1 MIKYFT
7 CGKVEIPLAL
17 ITGVSWTVTAR
28 TSQRTGGYERA
39 LGKESVSISV
49 RAVFNYAVCEAM
61 EMSEGEISSLY
72 NRLTSLATDCLDE
85 PSRLI
90 VGDMEPVPTL
100 EFALTSCNKT
110 QTYDPLF
117 DPTMEFDMT
126 FSGVRCVKEMA
137 RKETLTNVETSG
149 QLPDVSISRGGRTL
163 NIRDSYT
170 IDRLVVR
177 QSSVDIGLTV
187 RDDLT
192 VISRDGFLTDLC
204 DGTATV
210 TVQDRVYS
218 IIAANIESNHVEISG
233 SFWPVQ
239 SQKPFMKTYVD
250 TTLKALLSEL
260 CERAGIQSDIRV
272 DGEVSY
278 YLNSASPMDSLAAL
292 IVSCGA
298 ISLWREGKFMI
309 VDAPDSI
316 EAEVVLDARVDAGND
331 ASERITSCVWGDGL
345 TSQMAGD
352 TKGRGISVS
361 SVYSG
366 EARAHQCLA
375 QARFLSNNIVVEC
388 PIAIGVEQGSA
399 VRVQVADSMVS
410 GIVTQF
416 EADYMTWRATYY
428 VSYIEEI
435 ENED

>member
-1 MIKYFT
+1 MKYFT

-17 ITGVSWTVTAR
+17 ITGVSWTVGAR
-28 TSQRTGGYERA
+28 TTQRTGGYERA

-49 RAVFNYAVCEAM
+49 RAVFSYAVCEAM
-61 EMSEGEISSLY
+61 DMSEGEISSLY
-72 NRLTSLATDCLDE
+72 NRLSSLATDCLDE

-90 VGDMEPVPTL
+90 IGGMEPIPTL
-100 EFALTSCNKT
+100 EFALTSCNKA

-177 QSSVDIGLTV
+177 QSSVDIGFTV

-210 TVQDRVYS
+210 TVQDRVYY

-233 SFWPVQ
+233 SFWSVQ

-250 TTLKALLSEL
+250 TTLKALFNEL
-260 CERAGIQSDIRV
+260 CERAGIEADVRV
-272 DGEVSY
+272 DGKVSY
-278 YLNSASPMDSLAAL
+278 YLNGSSPMDSLAAL
-292 IVSCGA
+292 IESCGSL
-298 ISLWREGKFMI
+298 SLWREGKFMI
-309 VDAPDSI
+309 VDVPASI
-316 EAEVVLDARVDAGND
+316 GDGTTLDARVDAGND
-331 ASERITSCVWGDGL
+331 ASERITSCTWGDGI
-345 TSQMAGD
+345 TSQMAGN
-352 TKGRGISVS
+352 TQGRGISVS

-366 EARAHQCLA
+366 EPRAHQCLA
-375 QARFLSNNIVVEC
+375 QARFLQNSIVVEC
-388 PIAIGVEQGSA
+388 PIALGVEQGSA
-399 VRVQVADSMVS
+399 VRVQVADSMVN
-410 GIVTQF
+410 GIVTVY
-416 EADYMTWRATYY
+416 EADYLTWRATYY
-428 VSYIEEI
+428 VSYI
-435 ENED
+435 

>member
-1 MIKYFT
+1 MKYFT

-177 QSSVDIGLTV
+177 QSSVDLGLTV

-250 TTLKALLSEL
+250 TTLKALFNEL
-260 CERAGIQSDIRV
+260 CERAGIKADVRV

-316 EAEVVLDARVDAGND
+316 EAGMVLDARVDAGND
-331 ASERITSCVWGDGL
+331 ASERITSCTWSDGL
-345 TSQMAGD
+345 TSQMAGN

-361 SVYSG
+361 SAYSG
-366 EARAHQCLA
+366 EARAPQCLA
-375 QARFLSNNIVVEC
+375 QARLLQNSIIVEC

-399 VRVQVADSMVS
+399 VRVQVADSMVN

-416 EADYMTWRATYY
+416 EVDYMTWKAVYY
-428 VSYIEEI
+428 VSYI
-435 ENED
+435 

>member
-1 MIKYFT
+1 MKYFT

-39 LGKESVSISV
+39 LGKESMSISV

-90 VGDMEPVPTL
+90 IGDMEPVPTL

-177 QSSVDIGLTV
+177 QSSVDIGFTV

-204 DGTATV
+204 DGTTTV

-239 SQKPFMKTYVD
+239 SQKPFMKTYTD
-250 TTLKALLSEL
+250 TTLKALFNEL
-260 CERAGIQSDIRV
+260 CERAGIKADVRV
-272 DGEVSY
+272 DGDVSY
-278 YLNSASPMDSLAAL
+278 YLNSASPMESIQILVESAGVL
-292 IVSCGA
+292 SI
-298 ISLWREGKFMI
+298 WREGKLLI
-309 VDAPDSI
+309 VDVPGMIPQGI
-316 EAEVVLDARVDAGND
+316 ELDARVDASND
-331 ASERITSCVWGDGL
+331 ASEKITSCVWGDGI
-345 TSQMAGD
+345 TSQMAGN

-366 EARAHQCLA
+366 EARARQCLA
-375 QARFLSNNIVVEC
+375 QAQLLANSIVVEC
-388 PIAIGVEQGSA
+388 PIALGVEQGSA
-399 VRVQVADSMVS
+399 VRVQVADSMVN
-410 GIVTQF
+410 GIITQF
-416 EADYMTWRATYY
+416 ENDYISWKAVYY
-428 VSYIEEI
+428 VSYI
-435 ENED
+435 

>member
-17 ITGVSWTVTAR
+17 ITGVSWTVGAR
-28 TSQRTGGYERA
+28 TTQKTGGYERA

-49 RAVFNYAVCEAM
+49 RAVFSYAVCETM
-61 EMSEGEISSLY
+61 DMSENEISSLY
-72 NRLTSLATDCLDE
+72 NRLSSLATDCLDE

-90 VGDMEPVPTL
+90 IGGMEPVPTL
-100 EFALTSCNKT
+100 EFALTSCNKA

-149 QLPDVSISRGGRTL
+149 QLPEVSISRGGRTL

-177 QSSVDIGLTV
+177 QSSVDIGITV

-204 DGTATV
+204 DGTATI
-210 TVQDRVYS
+210 TVQDRVYY
-218 IIAANIESNHVEISG
+218 IIAANVESNHVEISG
-233 SFWPVQ
+233 SFWSVQ
-239 SQKPFMKTYVD
+239 SQKPFMKTYAD
-250 TTLKALLSEL
+250 TTLKALFNEL
-260 CERAGIQSDIRV
+260 CERAGIQADVRV

-292 IVSCGA
+292 IESCGA

-309 VDAPDSI
+309 VDVPASI
-316 EAEVVLDARVDAGND
+316 GDGMVLDARVDAGND
-331 ASERITSCVWGDGL
+331 ASERITSCVWSDGL

-352 TKGRGISVS
+352 NKGRGISVS
-361 SVYSG
+361 SAYSG
-366 EARAHQCLA
+366 EARARQCLA
-375 QARFLSNNIVVEC
+375 QARFLQNSIMVEC
-388 PIAIGVEQGSA
+388 PIALGVEQGSA
-399 VRVQVADSMVS
+399 VRVQVADSMVD
-410 GIVTQF
+410 GIVTTY
-416 EADYMTWRATYY
+416 EADYLTWRATYY
-428 VSYIEEI
+428 VSYL
-435 ENED
+435 

>member
-17 ITGVSWTVTAR
+17 ITGVSWTVSAR
-28 TSQRTGGYERA
+28 TTQKTGGYERA

-49 RAVFNYAVCEAM
+49 RAVFNDAVCEAM

-72 NRLTSLATDCLDE
+72 NRLSSLATDCLDE

-90 VGDMEPVPTL
+90 IGDMEPVPTL
-100 EFALTSCNKT
+100 EFALTSCNKA

-149 QLPDVSISRGGRTL
+149 QLPSVSISRGDRTL

-177 QSSVDIGLTV
+177 QSSVDIGFTV

-204 DGTATV
+204 DGTAMV
-210 TVQDRVYS
+210 TVQDRVYY
-218 IIAANIESNHVEISG
+218 IIAANIESNHVEVSG

-239 SQKPFMKTYVD
+239 SQKPFMKTYTD
-250 TTLKALLSEL
+250 TTLKALLNEL
-260 CERAGIQSDIRV
+260 CERAGIQADVRV
-272 DGEVSY
+272 DGDVSY

-292 IVSCGA
+292 IESCGT
-298 ISLWREGKFMI
+298 ISLWRNGKFLI
-309 VDAPDSI
+309 VDVPASI
-316 EAEVVLDARVDAGND
+316 GDGVVLDARVDAGND
-331 ASERITSCVWGDGL
+331 ASERITSCVWSDGL
-345 TSQMAGD
+345 TSQMAGND
-352 TKGRGISVS
+352 KGRGVSVS
-361 SVYSG
+361 SAYSG
-366 EARAHQCLA
+366 EARARQCLA
-375 QARFLSNNIVVEC
+375 QARFLQNSVVVEC
-388 PIAIGVEQGSA
+388 PIALGVEQGSA
-399 VRVQVADSMVS
+399 VRVQVADSMVD
-410 GIVTQF
+410 GIVTRF
-416 EADYMTWRATYY
+416 EADYLTWKSVYY
-428 VSYIEEI
+428 VSYL
-435 ENED
+435 

>member
-28 TSQRTGGYERA
+28 TTQKTGGYERA

-49 RAVFNYAVCEAM
+49 RAVFHYAVCEAM

-72 NRLTSLATDCLDE
+72 NRLTSLVTDCLDD

-90 VGDMEPVPTL
+90 VGDMEPIPTL

-149 QLPDVSISRGGRTL
+149 QLPNVSISKGGRTL

-177 QSSVDIGLTV
+177 QSSVDIGFTV

-239 SQKPFMKTYVD
+239 SQKPFVKTYVD
-250 TTLKALLSEL
+250 TTLKALFNEL
-260 CERAGIQSDIRV
+260 CERAGIQSDVRV
-272 DGEVSY
+272 DGDVSY
-278 YLNSASPMDSLAAL
+278 YLNGSSPMESIQILVESAGVL
-292 IVSCGA
+292 SI
-298 ISLWREGKFMI
+298 WREGKLLI
-309 VDAPDSI
+309 VDVPGMIPQGI
-316 EAEVVLDARVDAGND
+316 ELDARVDASND
-331 ASERITSCVWGDGL
+331 ASEKITSCVWSDGL

-352 TKGRGISVS
+352 NKGRGISVS
-361 SVYSG
+361 SSFSG

-375 QARFLSNNIVVEC
+375 QASFLANSIIVEC
-388 PIAIGVEQGSA
+388 PIALGIEQGSA
-399 VRVQVADSMVS
+399 VRVQVANSMVN

-416 EADYMTWRATYY
+416 ENDYMTWKAVYY
-428 VSYIEEI
+428 VSYL
-435 ENED
+435 

>member
-1 MIKYFT
+1 MKYFT

-17 ITGVSWTVTAR
+17 ITGVSWTVGAR
-28 TSQRTGGYERA
+28 TTQKTGGYERA

-72 NRLTSLATDCLDE
+72 NRLSSLATDCLDE

-90 VGDMEPVPTL
+90 IGDMEPVPTL
-100 EFALTSCNKT
+100 EFALTSCNKA

-149 QLPDVSISRGGRTL
+149 QLPSVSISRGGRTL

-177 QSSVDIGLTV
+177 QSSVDIGFTV

-204 DGTATV
+204 DGTAMV
-210 TVQDRVYS
+210 TVQDRVYY

-250 TTLKALLSEL
+250 TTLKALFNEL
-260 CERAGIQSDIRV
+260 CERAGIQSDVRV
-272 DGEVSY
+272 DGDVSY

-292 IVSCGA
+292 IESCGA

-309 VDAPDSI
+309 VDVPNSI
-316 EAEVVLDARVDAGND
+316 GDGMTLDARVDAGND
-331 ASERITSCVWGDGL
+331 ASERITSCVWSDGL

-352 TKGRGISVS
+352 DKGRGISVS
-361 SVYSG
+361 SAYSG

-375 QARFLSNNIVVEC
+375 QARLLQNSIVVEC
-388 PIAIGVEQGSA
+388 PIALGVEQGSA
-399 VRVQVADSMVS
+399 VRVQIADSMVS
-410 GIVTQF
+410 GIVTVY
-416 EADYMTWRATYY
+416 EADYLTWRATYY
-428 VSYIEEI
+428 VSYL
-435 ENED
+435 

>member
-17 ITGVSWTVTAR
+17 ITGVSWTVSAR

-149 QLPDVSISRGGRTL
+149 QLPEVSISRGGRTL

-260 CERAGIQSDIRV
+260 CERAGIRADIRV
-272 DGEVSY
+272 DGGVSY

-316 EAEVVLDARVDAGND
+316 EAGVVLDARVDAGND
-331 ASERITSCVWGDGL
+331 ASERITSCTWSDGI

-352 TKGRGISVS
+352 TKGRGMSVS

-366 EARAHQCLA
+366 EARASQCLA
-375 QARFLSNNIVVEC
+375 QARFLQNSIVVEC

-399 VRVQVADSMVS
+399 VRVQVADSIVD

-435 ENED
+435 ER

>member
-1 MIKYFT
+1 MKYFT

-61 EMSEGEISSLY
+61 EMSENEISSLY
-72 NRLTSLATDCLDE
+72 NRLSSLATDCLDE

-90 VGDMEPVPTL
+90 IGDMEPVPTL

-149 QLPDVSISRGGRTL
+149 QLPDVSISRGGKTL

-177 QSSVDIGLTV
+177 QSSVDVGLTV

-239 SQKPFMKTYVD
+239 SQKPFIKTYVD
-250 TTLKALLSEL
+250 TTLKALFNEL
-260 CERAGIQSDIRV
+260 CERAGIKADVRV

-292 IVSCGA
+292 IESCGA

-309 VDAPDSI
+309 VDVPASI
-316 EAEVVLDARVDAGND
+316 GDGMVLDARVDAGND
-331 ASERITSCVWGDGL
+331 ASERISACVWSDGL
-345 TSQMAGD
+345 TSQTAGD
-352 TKGRGISVS
+352 NKGRGISVNS
-361 SVYSG
+361 AYSG
-366 EARAHQCLA
+366 EPRAHQCLA
-375 QARFLSNNIVVEC
+375 QARLLQNSIIVEC
-388 PIAIGVEQGSA
+388 PIALGVEQGSA
-399 VRVQVADSMVS
+399 VRVMVADSIVN
-410 GIVTQF
+410 GIITQF
-416 EADYMTWRATYY
+416 ENDFMTWRATYY
-428 VSYIEEI
+428 VSYLG
-435 ENED
+435 DK

>member
-210 TVQDRVYS
+210 TVQDRRYY

-250 TTLKALLSEL
+250 TTLKALFNEL
-260 CERAGIQSDIRV
+260 CERAGIRADIRV
-272 DGEVSY
+272 DGGVSY

-316 EAEVVLDARVDAGND
+316 EAEVILDARVDAGND
-331 ASERITSCVWGDGL
+331 ASERITSCTWTDGI

-352 TKGRGISVS
+352 TKGRGMSVS

-375 QARFLSNNIVVEC
+375 QARFLQNSIVVEC
-388 PIAIGVEQGSA
+388 PIALGIEQGSA
-399 VRVQVADSMVS
+399 VRVQVADSMVN

-428 VSYIEEI
+428 VSYI
-435 ENED
+435 

>member
-1 MIKYFT
+1 MKYFT

-17 ITGVSWTVTAR
+17 MTGVSWTVTAR

-61 EMSEGEISSLY
+61 EMSENEISSLY
-72 NRLTSLATDCLDE
+72 NRLSSLATDCLDE

-90 VGDMEPVPTL
+90 IGDMEPVPTL

-149 QLPDVSISRGGRTL
+149 QLPDVSISRGGKTL

-177 QSSVDIGLTV
+177 QSSVDVGLTV

-239 SQKPFMKTYVD
+239 SQKPFIKTYVD
-250 TTLKALLSEL
+250 TTLKALFNEL
-260 CERAGIQSDIRV
+260 CERAGIKADVLV

-292 IVSCGA
+292 IESCGA

-309 VDAPDSI
+309 VDVPASI
-316 EAEVVLDARVDAGND
+316 GDGMVLDARVDAGND
-331 ASERITSCVWGDGL
+331 ASERISACVWSDGL
-345 TSQMAGD
+345 TSQTAGD
-352 TKGRGISVS
+352 NKGRGISVNS
-361 SVYSG
+361 AYSG
-366 EARAHQCLA
+366 EPRAHQCLA
-375 QARFLSNNIVVEC
+375 QARLLQNSIIVEC
-388 PIAIGVEQGSA
+388 PIALGVEQGSA
-399 VRVQVADSMVS
+399 VRVMVADSIVN
-410 GIVTQF
+410 GIITQF
-416 EADYMTWRATYY
+416 ENDFMTWRATYY
-428 VSYIEEI
+428 VSYLG
-435 ENED
+435 DK

>member
-1 MIKYFT
+1 MMKYFT

-17 ITGVSWTVTAR
+17 ITGVSWTVSAR

-250 TTLKALLSEL
+250 TTLKALFNEL
-260 CERAGIQSDIRV
+260 CERAGIQGDVRV

-292 IVSCGA
+292 IESCGA

-309 VDAPDSI
+309 VDVPQAIGDGTTI
-316 EAEVVLDARVDAGND
+316 DARVDASND
-331 ASERITSCVWGDGL
+331 ASERITSCTWSDGL
-345 TSQMAGD
+345 TSKMAGN
-352 TKGRGISVS
+352 TEGRGISVS

-366 EARAHQCLA
+366 EARARQCLA
-375 QARFLSNNIVVEC
+375 QARLLQNSIVVEC
-388 PIAIGVEQGSA
+388 PIAPGIEQGSA
-399 VRVQVADSMVS
+399 VRVQISDSMVS

-416 EADYMTWRATYY
+416 EADYLTWRATYY

-435 ENED
+435 EK

>member
-1 MIKYFT
+1 MLKYFT

-17 ITGVSWTVTAR
+17 ITGVSWTVSAR

-233 SFWPVQ
+233 SFWSVQ

-250 TTLKALLSEL
+250 TTLKALFNEL
-260 CERAGIQSDIRV
+260 CERAGIQADIRV

-316 EAEVVLDARVDAGND
+316 EAEVILDARVDAGND
-331 ASERITSCVWGDGL
+331 ASERITSCTWTDGL
-345 TSQMAGD
+345 TSQMAGE

-375 QARFLSNNIVVEC
+375 QARFLQNNIIVEC
-388 PIAIGVEQGSA
+388 PIALGVEQGSA

-410 GIVTQF
+410 GIITQF
-416 EADYMTWRATYY
+416 ENDYMTWRATYY
-428 VSYIEEI
+428 VSYLG
-435 ENED
+435 D

>member
-1 MIKYFT
+1 MKYLT

-17 ITGVSWTVTAR
+17 ITGVSWTVSAR
-28 TSQRTGGYERA
+28 TTQKTGGYERA

-49 RAVFNYAVCEAM
+49 RAVFSYAVCEAM

-72 NRLTSLATDCLDE
+72 NRLSSLATDCLDE

-90 VGDMEPVPTL
+90 IGDMEPVPTL
-100 EFALTSCNKT
+100 EFALTSCNKA

-149 QLPDVSISRGGRTL
+149 QLPSVSISRGGRTL

-177 QSSVDIGLTV
+177 QSSVDIGFTV

-210 TVQDRVYS
+210 TVQDRTYY
-218 IIAANIESNHVEISG
+218 IIAANVESNHVEISG

-239 SQKPFMKTYVD
+239 SQKPFMKTYTD
-250 TTLKALLSEL
+250 TTLKALLNEL
-260 CERAGIQSDIRV
+260 GDKAGIQVDVRV

-292 IVSCGA
+292 LESCGA
-298 ISLWREGKFMI
+298 ISIWREGKFLI
-309 VDAPDSI
+309 VDVPVSI
-316 EAEVVLDARVDAGND
+316 GDGTVLDARVDAGND
-331 ASERITSCVWGDGL
+331 ASERISACVWTDGL

-352 TKGRGISVS
+352 DKGRGVSVS
-361 SVYSG
+361 SAYSG

-375 QARFLSNNIVVEC
+375 QARFLANSIVVEC
-388 PIAIGVEQGSA
+388 PISIGVEQGSA

-410 GIVTQF
+410 GIVTSY
-416 EADYMTWRATYY
+416 ELDYLTWKAVYY
-428 VSYIEEI
+428 VSYI
-435 ENED
+435 

>member
-17 ITGVSWTVTAR
+17 ITGVSWTVSAR
-28 TSQRTGGYERA
+28 TSQKTGGYERA

-72 NRLTSLATDCLDE
+72 NRLSSLATDCLDE

-90 VGDMEPVPTL
+90 IGGVEPVPTL
-100 EFALTSCNKT
+100 EFALTSCNKA

-149 QLPDVSISRGGRTL
+149 QLPSVSISRGGRTL

-177 QSSVDIGLTV
+177 QSSADIGFTV

-210 TVQDRVYS
+210 TVQDRVYY

-250 TTLKALLSEL
+250 TTLKALFNEL
-260 CERAGIQSDIRV
+260 CERAGIESDVRV

-292 IVSCGA
+292 IESCGA

-309 VDAPDSI
+309 VDVPASI
-316 EAEVVLDARVDAGND
+316 GDGTVLDARVDAGND
-331 ASERITSCVWGDGL
+331 ASERITSCVWSDGL

-361 SVYSG
+361 SAYSG

-375 QARFLSNNIVVEC
+375 QAQLLQNSIVVEC
-388 PIAIGVEQGSA
+388 PIALGVEQGSA
-399 VRVQVADSMVS
+399 VRTQIADSMVN
-410 GIVTQF
+410 GIVTSY
-416 EADYMTWRATYY
+416 EADFISWKAVYY
-428 VSYIEEI
+428 VSYLG
-435 ENED
+435 D

>member
-1 MIKYFT
+1 MKYFT
-7 CGKVEIPLAL
+7 CGKVEMPLAL
-17 ITGVSWTVTAR
+17 MTGVSWTVTAR

-61 EMSEGEISSLY
+61 EMSENEISSLY
-72 NRLTSLATDCLDE
+72 NRLSSLATDCLDE

-90 VGDMEPVPTL
+90 IGDMEPVPTL

-149 QLPDVSISRGGRTL
+149 QLPDVSISRGGKTL

-177 QSSVDIGLTV
+177 QSSVDVGLTV

-239 SQKPFMKTYVD
+239 SQKPFIKTYVD
-250 TTLKALLSEL
+250 TTLKALFNEL
-260 CERAGIQSDIRV
+260 CERAGIKADVRV

-292 IVSCGA
+292 IESCGA
-298 ISLWREGKFMI
+298 ISIWREGKFMI
-309 VDAPDSI
+309 VDVPASI
-316 EAEVVLDARVDAGND
+316 GDGMVLDARVDAGND
-331 ASERITSCVWGDGL
+331 ASERITSCVWSDGL
-345 TSQMAGD
+345 TSQMAGN

-361 SVYSG
+361 SAYSG
-366 EARAHQCLA
+366 EARAYQCLA
-375 QARFLSNNIVVEC
+375 QARLLQNSVIVEC
-388 PIAIGVEQGSA
+388 PIALGVEQGSA
-399 VRVQVADSMVS
+399 VRVQVADSMVD

-416 EADYMTWRATYY
+416 ENDFMTWRATYY
-428 VSYIEEI
+428 VSYLG
-435 ENED
+435 DK

>member
-1 MIKYFT
+1 MKYFT

-17 ITGVSWTVTAR
+17 ITGVSWTVGAR
-28 TSQRTGGYERA
+28 TTQKTGGYERA

-72 NRLTSLATDCLDE
+72 NRLSSLATDCLDE

-90 VGDMEPVPTL
+90 IGDMEPVPTL
-100 EFALTSCNKT
+100 EFALTSCNKA

-149 QLPDVSISRGGRTL
+149 QLPSVSISRGGRTL

-177 QSSVDIGLTV
+177 QSSVDIGFTV

-210 TVQDRVYS
+210 TVQDRRYY

-250 TTLKALLSEL
+250 TTLKALFNEL
-260 CERAGIQSDIRV
+260 CERAGIQSDVRV
-272 DGEVSY
+272 DGDVSY

-292 IVSCGA
+292 IESCGS

-309 VDAPDSI
+309 VDVPNSI
-316 EAEVVLDARVDAGND
+316 GDGMVLDARVDAGND
-331 ASERITSCVWGDGL
+331 ASERITSCVWSDGI
-345 TSQMAGD
+345 TSQMAGN

-361 SVYSG
+361 SAYSG
-366 EARAHQCLA
+366 EPRAHQCLA
-375 QARFLSNNIVVEC
+375 QARLLQNSIIVEC
-388 PIAIGVEQGSA
+388 PIALGLEQGSA
-399 VRVQVADSMVS
+399 VRVRVADSMVN
-410 GIVTQF
+410 GIITAY
-416 EADYMTWRATYY
+416 EADYISWRATYY

-435 ENED
+435 ER

>member
-1 MIKYFT
+1 MKYFT

-17 ITGVSWTVTAR
+17 ITGVSWTVGAR
-28 TSQRTGGYERA
+28 TTQKTGGYERA
-39 LGKESVSISV
+39 LGKESMSISV
-49 RAVFNYAVCEAM
+49 RAVFSYAVCEAM
-61 EMSEGEISSLY
+61 EMSENEISSLY
-72 NRLTSLATDCLDE
+72 NRLSSLATDCLDE

-90 VGDMEPVPTL
+90 IGDMEPVPTL
-100 EFALTSCNKT
+100 EFALTSCNKA

-149 QLPDVSISRGGRTL
+149 QLPDVSISKGGRTL

-177 QSSVDIGLTV
+177 QSSVDIGFTV

-218 IIAANIESNHVEISG
+218 IIAATIESNHVDISG

-239 SQKPFMKTYVD
+239 SQKPFMKTYTD
-250 TTLKALLSEL
+250 TTLKALFNEL
-260 CERAGIQSDIRV
+260 CERSGIQADVRV
-272 DGEVSY
+272 DGKVSY

-292 IVSCGA
+292 IESCGS

-309 VDAPDSI
+309 VDVPASI
-316 EAEVVLDARVDAGND
+316 GDGMVLDARVDAGND
-331 ASERITSCVWGDGL
+331 ASERITSCVWSDGL
-345 TSQMAGD
+345 TSQMAGN

-361 SVYSG
+361 SAYSG
-366 EARAHQCLA
+366 EARARQCLA
-375 QARFLSNNIVVEC
+375 QARLLQNSIVVEC
-388 PIAIGVEQGSA
+388 PISIGIEQGSA

-410 GIVTQF
+410 GIVLQF

-435 ENED
+435 EQ

>member
-1 MIKYFT
+1 MKYFT

-17 ITGVSWTVTAR
+17 ITGVSWTVGAR
-28 TSQRTGGYERA
+28 TTQKTGGYERA

-49 RAVFNYAVCEAM
+49 RAVFSYAVCEAM
-61 EMSEGEISSLY
+61 DMSEKEISSLY
-72 NRLTSLATDCLDE
+72 TRLSSLATDCLDE

-90 VGDMEPVPTL
+90 IGGMEPVPTL
-100 EFALTSCNKT
+100 EFALTSCNKA

-117 DPTMEFDMT
+117 DPTTEFDMT

-149 QLPDVSISRGGRTL
+149 QLPEVSISRGSRTL

-177 QSSVDIGLTV
+177 QSSVDIGFTV

-210 TVQDRVYS
+210 TVQDRVYY
-218 IIAANIESNHVEISG
+218 IIAANVESNHVEISG
-233 SFWPVQ
+233 SFWSVQ
-239 SQKPFMKTYVD
+239 SQKPFMKTYTD
-250 TTLKALLSEL
+250 TTLKVLFNEL
-260 CERAGIQSDIRV
+260 CERAGIQADVRV

-292 IVSCGA
+292 IGSCGA

-309 VDAPDSI
+309 VDVPASI
-316 EAEVVLDARVDAGND
+316 GDGTILDARVDAGND
-331 ASERITSCVWGDGL
+331 ASERISACVWSDGL

-352 TKGRGISVS
+352 DKGRGISVS
-361 SVYSG
+361 SAYSG
-366 EARAHQCLA
+366 EARARQCLA
-375 QARFLSNNIVVEC
+375 QARFLQNSIVVEC
-388 PIAIGVEQGSA
+388 PIALGVEQGSA
-399 VRVQVADSMVS
+399 VRVQVSDSMVD
-410 GIVTQF
+410 GIVTVY
-416 EADYMTWRATYY
+416 EADYLTWRATYY
-428 VSYIEEI
+428 VSYI
-435 ENED
+435 

>member
-1 MIKYFT
+1 MKYFT

-17 ITGVSWTVTAR
+17 ITGVSWTVSAR

-61 EMSEGEISSLY
+61 DMSEGEISSLY

-149 QLPDVSISRGGRTL
+149 QLPEVSISRGGRTL

-177 QSSVDIGLTV
+177 QSSVDIGFTV

-218 IIAANIESNHVEISG
+218 IIAANVESNHVEISG

-250 TTLKALLSEL
+250 TTLKALFNEL
-260 CERAGIQSDIRV
+260 CERAGIKADVRV

-278 YLNSASPMDSLAAL
+278 YLNGASPMDSLGAL
-292 IVSCGA
+292 IESCGA

-309 VDAPDSI
+309 VDVPQSI
-316 EAEVVLDARVDAGND
+316 GDGTILDARVDAGND
-331 ASERITSCVWGDGL
+331 ASERITSCVWSDGL
-345 TSQMAGD
+345 TSQMAGN
-352 TKGRGISVS
+352 TQGRGISVS

-366 EARAHQCLA
+366 EARARQCLA
-375 QARFLSNNIVVEC
+375 QARLLQNSIIVEC
-388 PIAIGVEQGSA
+388 PIALGVEQGSA
-399 VRVQVADSMVS
+399 VRVQVSDSMVS

-416 EADYMTWRATYY
+416 ENDYMTWRATYY
-428 VSYIEEI
+428 VSYLG
-435 ENED
+435 D

>member
-1 MIKYFT
+1 MKYLT

-28 TSQRTGGYERA
+28 TTQRTGGYERA

-49 RAVFNYAVCEAM
+49 RAVFSYAVCEAM
-61 EMSEGEISSLY
+61 DMSEGEISSLY
-72 NRLTSLATDCLDE
+72 NRLSSLATDCLDE

-90 VGDMEPVPTL
+90 VGDMEPIPTL
-100 EFALTSCNKT
+100 EFALTSCNKA

-177 QSSVDIGLTV
+177 QSSVDMGFTV

-210 TVQDRVYS
+210 TVQDRTYY
-218 IIAANIESNHVEISG
+218 IIAANVESNHVEISG

-239 SQKPFMKTYVD
+239 SQKSFTKTYVD
-250 TTLKALLSEL
+250 TTLKALFNEL
-260 CERAGIQSDIRV
+260 CERAGIKSDVRV
-272 DGEVSY
+272 EGGVSY
-278 YLNSASPMDSLAAL
+278 YLNSASPMDSLASL
-292 IVSCGA
+292 IESCGA

-309 VDAPDSI
+309 VDVPASI
-316 EAEVVLDARVDAGND
+316 GDGMILDARVDSGND
-331 ASERITSCVWGDGL
+331 ASECITSCVWSDGI
-345 TSQMAGD
+345 TSQIAGD
-352 TKGRGISVS
+352 DKGRGISVS

-366 EARAHQCLA
+366 EPRAPQCLA
-375 QARFLSNNIVVEC
+375 QARFLQNSIIVEC
-388 PIAIGVEQGSA
+388 PIALGVEQGSA
-399 VRVQVADSMVS
+399 VRVHVADSIVN

-416 EADYMTWRATYY
+416 ENDFISWKAVYY
-428 VSYIEEI
+428 VAYI
-435 ENED
+435 

>member
-1 MIKYFT
+1 MKYLT

-17 ITGVSWTVTAR
+17 ITGVSWTVSAR

-177 QSSVDIGLTV
+177 QSSMDLGLTV

-210 TVQDRVYS
+210 TVQDRVYH

-239 SQKPFMKTYVD
+239 SQKPFIKTYVG
-250 TTLKALLSEL
+250 TTLKALFNEL
-260 CERAGIQSDIRV
+260 CERAGIQSDVRV
-272 DGEVSY
+272 DGGVSY

-292 IVSCGA
+292 IESCGS

-309 VDAPDSI
+309 VDVPASI
-316 EAEVVLDARVDAGND
+316 GDGMILDARVDAGND
-331 ASERITSCVWGDGL
+331 ASERITSCVWSDGL

-352 TKGRGISVS
+352 TKGRGVSVS
-361 SVYSG
+361 SAYSG

-375 QARFLSNNIVVEC
+375 QARFLQNSIVVEC
-388 PIAIGVEQGSA
+388 PIALGVEQGSA
-399 VRVQVADSMVS
+399 VRVQIADSMVS
-410 GIVTQF
+410 GIVTVY
-416 EADYMTWRATYY
+416 EADYLTWRATYY
-428 VSYIEEI
+428 VSYI
-435 ENED
+435 